1 MSDEHTTPTHDDTPQ
16 AAPAGGARAGARGEA
31 QADAQAEARNAQGA
45 AQSAASSEARNVKVE
60 PAGDGRFKVTVC
72 AGTACVFAGSMAVY
86 EAFVEEVAA
95 AGLGDKVDVS
105 IIGCHGL
112 CSQSP
117 VVVCSDDSF
126 YGGLRPT
133 DVAAVVEQHLK
144 GGAPVEKL
152 LYKDPA
158 TGEPVRDWHE
168 IGFYKQQTRIALR
181 NVGVIDPE
189 SLEECLAR
197 GGYEAARTCLTEK
210 TPEWIIE
217 HVTDSGIRGRG
228 GAGFPTGV
236 KWEFAHKSPG
246 AEKYIICN
254 ADEGDP
260 GAFMDCSILEGDPHA
275 VIEGL
280 LIGSYAIGAHEG
292 YVYVRAE
299 YPLAVKRLTQ
309 AIADAEARGFLGDDC
324 FGSGWSFHLHIKL
337 GAGAFVC
344 GEETALIASIEG
356 KRGMPRTRPPYPAV
370 SGLWGKPTNINNV
383 ETLANIPWI
392 IVNGA
397 ESYAALG
404 AERSRGTKAFSLA
417 GKIVNGGLA
426 EVPMGSTL
434 RHIIFDVGGGIKD
447 GREFKAVQLGGPS
460 GGCLPAS
467 LLDTPIDYESLAATG
482 AIVGSGGMVVVDDQT
497 CMVDLARFF
506 LHFTQR
512 ESCGKC
518 VPCRLG
524 TKRMLETLD
533 RIIAG
538 DGRDEDL
545 DLLEE
550 LSHYIIDGTLCA
562 LGGTA
567 PNPVLTTLKYF
578 REEYEAHVRD
588 KRCPA
593 GKCKALITYY
603 IDPEACTGCTLCA
616 KKCPTNVITG
626 EKKQPHVIDVAGCI
640 KCDTCRQV
648 CKFDAVKI
656 RSGIAQTA
664 EV

>member
-1 MSDEHTTPTHDDTPQ
+1 MTDEPTVSAGPDGGEQ
-16 AAPAGGARAGARGEA
+16 AATARNVSVAPAGY
-31 QADAQAEARNAQGA
+31 
-45 AQSAASSEARNVKVE
+45 
-60 PAGDGRFKVTVC
+60 GRLKVTVC
-72 AGTACVFAGSMAVY
+72 AGTACVFAGSMAVHD
-86 EAFVEEVAA
+86 AFVEEVKAA
-95 AGLGDKVDVS
+95 KLGDTVDVS

-112 CSQSP
+112 CSQGP
-117 VVVCSDDSF
+117 LAVCSDATF
-126 YGGLRPT
+126 YGKLKPEQVKT
-133 DVAAVVEQHLK
+133 VVEEHLM

-152 LYKDPA
+152 MYKDPA
-158 TGEPVRDWHE
+158 TGEVVRDWHE

-189 SLEECLAR
+189 SIDECVAR
-197 GGYEAARTCLTEK
+197 GGYEAARLALTEK
-210 TPEWIIE
+210 SPEWVIQ

-236 KWEFAHKSPG
+236 KWEFAFKSPG
-246 AEKYIICN
+246 DEKYLICN
-254 ADEGDP
+254 GDEGDP
-260 GAFMDCSILEGDPHA
+260 GAFMDASIMEGDPHA
-275 VIEGL
+275 VIEGM

-292 YVYVRAE
+292 YIYVRAE
-299 YPLAVKRLTQ
+299 YPQAVKRLTM
-309 AIADAEARGFLGDDC
+309 AIADAEARGFLGDDV
-324 FGSGWSFHLHIKL
+324 FGTGWRFHVHLKL

-383 ETLANIPWI
+383 ETLATIPWI
-392 IVNGA
+392 ITHGA
-397 ESYAALG
+397 DQYAALG

-467 LLDTPIDYESLAATG
+467 LLETTIDYESLAATG

-506 LHFTQR
+506 LDFTQK

-524 TKRMLETLD
+524 TKRMLEILD
-533 RIIAG
+533 RIREG
-538 DGRDEDL
+538 DGRPDDIET
-545 DLLEE
+545 LEE

-567 PNPVLTTLKYF
+567 PNPVLTTIKYF
-578 REEYEAHVRD
+578 RDEYEAHVNE

-616 KKCPTNVITG
+616 KKCPTNVISG
-626 EKKQPHVIDVAGCI
+626 EKKQPHVIDVTDCI

-648 CKFDAVKI
+648 CKFDAVKV
-656 RSGIAQTA
+656 RSGIEQAVGVGGEA
-664 EV
+664 

>member
-1 MSDEHTTPTHDDTPQ
+1 
-16 AAPAGGARAGARGEA
+16 
-31 QADAQAEARNAQGA
+31 
-45 AQSAASSEARNVKVE
+45 
-60 PAGDGRFKVTVC
+60 VTVC
-72 AGTACVFAGSMAVY
+72 AGTACVFAGSLAVHD
-86 EAFVEEVAA
+86 AFVEEVKA
-95 AGLGDKVDVS
+95 AGLDDKVAVS

-117 VVVCSDDSF
+117 VAVSSDDTF
-126 YGGLRPT
+126 YGKLKPQ
-133 DVAAVVEQHLK
+133 DVKTVVDEHLK
-144 GGAPVEKL
+144 GGAPVEKFM
-152 LYKDPA
+152 YKDPA
-158 TGEPVRDWHE
+158 TGEAVRDWHE

-181 NVGVIDPE
+181 NVGLVNPEKIDVAI
-189 SLEECLAR
+189 AR
-197 GGYEAARTCLTEK
+197 GGYEAARTALTTM
-210 TPEWIIE
+210 TPEQIIDV
-217 HVTDSGIRGRG
+217 VTESGIRGRG
-228 GAGFPTGV
+228 GAGFPTGT
-236 KWEFAHKSPG
+236 KWKFARQSPG
-246 AEKYIICN
+246 DDKYLICN
-254 ADEGDP
+254 GDEGDP
-260 GAFMDCSILEGDPHA
+260 GAFMDASIMDGDPHA
-275 VIEGL
+275 VLEGM

-292 YVYVRAE
+292 YIYVRAE
-299 YPLAVKRLTQ
+299 YPLAVKRLTK
-309 AIADAEARGFLGDDC
+309 AIADAEERGYLGDDV
-324 FGSGWSFHLHIKL
+324 FGSGWRFHVHLKL

-383 ETLANIPWI
+383 ETLASIPWI
-392 IVNGA
+392 IAQGA
-397 ESYAALG
+397 ERYAALG
-404 AERSRGTKAFSLA
+404 CETSRGTKAFSLA

-434 RHIIFDVGGGIKD
+434 RRLIFDVGGGIKD

-467 LLDTPIDYESLAATG
+467 LLETTIDYESLAATG

-506 LHFTQR
+506 LDFTQK

-524 TKRMLETLD
+524 TKRMLEILD
-533 RIIAG
+533 RIREG
-538 DGRDEDL
+538 DGREGDIET
-545 DLLEE
+545 LEE

-567 PNPVLTTLKYF
+567 PNPVLTTIKYF
-578 REEYEAHVRD
+578 RDEYEAHVD
-588 KRCPA
+588 EKRCPA

-616 KKCPTNVITG
+616 KKCPTQVITG
-626 EKKQPHVIDVAGCI
+626 EKKQPHVIDVTNCI

-648 CKFDAVKI
+648 CKFDAVKV
-656 RSGIAQTA
+656 RSGIEQPAG
-664 EV
+664 VGGGV

>member
-1 MSDEHTTPTHDDTPQ
+1 MSDDIMSE
-16 AAPAGGARAGARGEA
+16 AANVDAG
-31 QADAQAEARNAQGA
+31 RNGGDE
-45 AQSAASSEARNVKVE
+45 SAAARNVRVA
-60 PAGDGRFKVTVC
+60 PAGDGRLRVTVC
-72 AGTACVFAGSMAVY
+72 AGTACVFAGSLAVHD
-86 EAFVEEVAA
+86 AFVDEVKA
-95 AGLGDKVDVS
+95 AGLDDKVAVS

-117 VVVCSDDSF
+117 VAVSSDDTF
-126 YGGLRPT
+126 YGKLKPQ
-133 DVAAVVEQHLK
+133 DVKTVVDEHLK
-144 GGAPVEKL
+144 GGAPVEKFM
-152 LYKDPA
+152 YKDPA
-158 TGEPVRDWHE
+158 TGEAVRDWHE

-181 NVGVIDPE
+181 NVGLVNPEKIDE
-189 SLEECLAR
+189 AIAR
-197 GGYEAARTCLTEK
+197 GGYEAARTALTTM
-210 TPEWIIE
+210 TPEQIIDV
-217 HVTDSGIRGRG
+217 VTESGIRGRG
-228 GAGFPTGV
+228 GAGFPTGT
-236 KWEFAHKSPG
+236 KWKFARQSPG
-246 AEKYIICN
+246 DDKYLICN
-254 ADEGDP
+254 GDEGDP
-260 GAFMDCSILEGDPHA
+260 GAFMDASIMDGDPHA
-275 VIEGL
+275 VLEGM

-292 YVYVRAE
+292 YIYVRAE
-299 YPLAVKRLTQ
+299 YPLAVKRLTK
-309 AIADAEARGFLGDDC
+309 AIADAEERGYLGDDV
-324 FGSGWSFHLHIKL
+324 FGSGWRFHVHLKL

-383 ETLANIPWI
+383 ETLASIPWI
-392 IVNGA
+392 IAQGA
-397 ESYAALG
+397 ERYAALG
-404 AERSRGTKAFSLA
+404 CETSRGTKAFSLA

-434 RHIIFDVGGGIKD
+434 RRLIFDVGGGIKD

-467 LLDTPIDYESLAATG
+467 LLETTIDYESLAATG

-506 LHFTQR
+506 LDFTQK

-524 TKRMLETLD
+524 TKRMLEILD
-533 RIIAG
+533 RIREG
-538 DGRDEDL
+538 DGREGDIET
-545 DLLEE
+545 LEE

-567 PNPVLTTLKYF
+567 PNPVLTTIKYF
-578 REEYEAHVRD
+578 RDEYEAHVD
-588 KRCPA
+588 EKRCPA

-616 KKCPTNVITG
+616 KKCPTQVITG
-626 EKKQPHVIDVAGCI
+626 EKKQPHVIDVTNCI

-648 CKFDAVKI
+648 CKFDAVKV
-656 RSGIAQTA
+656 RSGIEQPAG
-664 EV
+664 VGGGV

>member
-1 MSDEHTTPTHDDTPQ
+1 MTEETKVIPGGNDGEQ
-16 AAPAGGARAGARGEA
+16 AAV
-31 QADAQAEARNAQGA
+31 
-45 AQSAASSEARNVKVE
+45 ARNVKV
-60 PAGDGRFKVTVC
+60 AADGDGRLRVTVC
-72 AGTACVFAGSMAVY
+72 AGTACVFAGSLAVY
-86 EAFVEEVAA
+86 DAFAEEVKA
-95 AGLGDKVDVS
+95 AGLDDKVKVS

-112 CSQSP
+112 CSQGP
-117 VVVCSDDSF
+117 LAVVGDTTF
-126 YGGLRPT
+126 YGHLKPR
-133 DVAAVVEQHLK
+133 DVKTVVDEHLK

-152 LYKDPA
+152 MYKDPA
-158 TGEPVRDWHE
+158 TGEVVRDWHE
-168 IGFYKQQTRIALR
+168 IGFYKQQVRIALR

-189 SLEECLAR
+189 SIEESIAR
-197 GGYEAARTCLTEK
+197 GGYEAARMALSAK
-210 TPEWIIE
+210 TPEWVVQC
-217 HVTDSGIRGRG
+217 VTDSGIRGRG

-236 KWEFAHKSPG
+236 KWGFARTSPG
-246 AEKYIICN
+246 EDKYLICN
-254 ADEGDP
+254 GDEGDP
-260 GAFMDCSILEGDPHA
+260 GAFMDASIMEGDPHA
-275 VIEGL
+275 VLEGM

-292 YVYVRAE
+292 YIYVRAE
-299 YPLAVKRLTQ
+299 YPNAVRRLTK
-309 AIADAEARGFLGDDC
+309 AIADAEARGYLGDDI
-324 FGSGWSFHLHIKL
+324 FGTGWRFHVHLKL

-356 KRGMPRTRPPYPAV
+356 YRGMPRTRPPYPAV

-392 IVNGA
+392 VANGA
-397 ESYAALG
+397 EAYASYGL
-404 AERSRGTKAFSLA
+404 EKCRGTKAFSLA

-434 RHIIFDVGGGIKD
+434 RYLIFDVGGGIKD

-467 LLDTPIDYESLAATG
+467 LLETTIDYESLAATG

-506 LHFTQR
+506 LDFTQK

-524 TKRMLETLD
+524 TKRMLEILD
-533 RIIAG
+533 RIRAG
-538 DGRDEDL
+538 DGREGDIET
-545 DLLEE
+545 LEE

-567 PNPVLTTLKYF
+567 PNPVLTTIKYF
-578 REEYEAHVRD
+578 RDEYEAHINE

-626 EKKQPHVIDVAGCI
+626 EKKQPHVIDVTNCI

-648 CKFDAVKI
+648 CKFDAVKV
-656 RSGIAQTA
+656 RSGIEQPAGVGG